1 VPLAYS
7 MGSNCSKGV
16 KPDCAAGDKLLIK
29 KVRRNST
36 IGFIEL
42 SCETAGSNYEPLM
55 AYLPQHALKA
65 CLLKLFRVETER
77 EAWYMSVYGA
87 TREQCQDPYHQEHLC
102 CVVCAHAHASPLPHS
117 EKMYAAS
124 SILFLAQ
131 IHPHRYPHLT
141 RFDFVL
147 QQHSMLR
154 KVVGKIHG
162 CASRQGHVPQED
174 LSVQLAPCFGLG
186 SAAPPESSKEIEA
199 TANACSVGAIDD
211 DDELCI
217 VCAHGKRNWRWSRCS
232 HTTDGPSLICGQCK
246 SVLLRA
252 ERTSQGIVDDNR
264 YWVATRCIICNQR
277 SDFLRCKPR
286 KELSRPAGF
295 VISNY

>member
-36 IGFIEL
+36 IGFVEL

-124 SILFLAQ
+124 
-131 IHPHRYPHLT
+131 
-141 RFDFVL
+141 
-147 QQHSMLR
+147 
-154 KVVGKIHG
+154 
-162 CASRQGHVPQED
+162 
-174 LSVQLAPCFGLG
+174 
-186 SAAPPESSKEIEA
+186 
-199 TANACSVGAIDD
+199 
-211 DDELCI
+211 
-217 VCAHGKRNWRWSRCS
+217 
-232 HTTDGPSLICGQCK
+232 
-246 SVLLRA
+246 
-252 ERTSQGIVDDNR
+252 
-264 YWVATRCIICNQR
+264 
-277 SDFLRCKPR
+277 
-286 KELSRPAGF
+286 
-295 VISNY
+295 